1 MCGTCQ
7 ELVQALAT
15 GENAGILII
24 RWWLLLLLLLPL
36 PLPVIGS
43 NLNCNFQRFVVVVAV
58 VLAVSLAAATLMF
71 GHKTIGQTVGRK
83 MRIIICLPASCSLP
97 ASCRL
102 PACPLATCNIG
113 CNIPYPATPS
123 IQFTAGSVGVYLFD
137 IHSPPAASA
146 PCSHVLLSR
155 THLLVHKSK
164 IAAATA
170 TPA

>member
-7 ELVQALAT
+7 AAQALAT

-24 RWWLLLLLLLPL
+24 RWWLLLLPL

-83 MRIIICLPASCSLP
+83 MRIIICLPA
-97 ASCRL
+97 
-102 PACPLATCNIG
+102 ACPLPSAACQPVRWQHATLGATFQTLPRPQFNLQPEVWVYTYLIY
-113 CNIPYPATPS
+113 IP
-123 IQFTAGSVGVYLFD
+123 
-137 IHSPPAASA
+137 HPP
-146 PCSHVLLSR
+146 PQPRFHVLLSR